1 MLRWQKP
8 QSGMPDDM
16 DEHNQPTE
24 PVPHFPDPALPT
36 LPGAG
41 FPSQADLIPAPQ
53 QQEQPFPQ
61 QYVGNV
67 LPPQPYQPQPYM
79 GNVLPPQS
87 YQPQYI
93 PGAPPVPYAP
103 MPAPL
108 FGRRKGRRQRW
119 RPEQPVAPI
128 ASVPTSPAPAPVGRR
143 QRRMARKSPI
153 PALIGLFF
161 VFVQLVLV
169 ARFVLKIVNPP
180 QTTVWIDITYALS
193 SFFLL
198 PALALMQ
205 QVKLPFSVGIEL
217 YTLPAI
223 LLYSVFSRIL
233 VKILRVFL

>member
-8 QSGMPDDM
+8 QSGTPDDM

-24 PVPHFPDPALPT
+24 PVPHYPDPALPT
-36 LPGAG
+36 LPG
-41 FPSQADLIPAPQ
+41 PDSPYQSLVLPAPQ

-67 LPPQPYQPQPYM
+67 LPPQ
-79 GNVLPPQS
+79 S

-93 PGAPPVPYAP
+93 PGAPPVLYAP
-103 MPAPL
+103 MPALP
-108 FGRRKGRRQRW
+108 FGKKKGRRQRG
-119 RPEQPVAPI
+119 QPTQPGGLVAPI
-128 ASVPTSPAPAPVGRR
+128 APVSMSPAPAPAGRR
-143 QRRMARKSPI
+143 QRGMARKSPI

-169 ARFVLKIVNPP
+169 TRFVLKIVNPP
-180 QTTVWIDITYALS
+180 QTTVWIDIIYALS
-193 SFFLL
+193 SLFLL

-205 QVKLPFSVGIEL
+205 QVKLPFTVGIEL

-223 LLYSVFSRIL
+223 LLYGVFSRIL

>member
-1 MLRWQKP
+1 
-8 QSGMPDDM
+8 MPDDM

-24 PVPHFPDPALPT
+24 PVPHYPDPAFPT
-36 LPGAG
+36 LPG
-41 FPSQADLIPAPQ
+41 PDSPYQSLVLPAPQ

-67 LPPQPYQPQPYM
+67 LPPQ
-79 GNVLPPQS
+79 S

-93 PGAPPVPYAP
+93 PGAPPIPYAP
-103 MPAPL
+103 VPAPL
-108 FGRRKGRRQRW
+108 FGRRKGRKQRW
-119 RPEQPVAPI
+119 QPGQPGAPI
-128 ASVPTSPAPAPVGRR
+128 ASVPIPPAPAPVDKR

-169 ARFVLKIVNPP
+169 ARLVLKIVNPP
-180 QTTVWIDITYALS
+180 QTTVWIDIIYALS
-193 SFFLL
+193 SLFLL

-205 QVKLPFSVGIEL
+205 QVKLPFTVGIEL

-223 LLYSVFSRIL
+223 LLYGVFSRIL
-233 VKILRVFL
+233 VKMLRVFL